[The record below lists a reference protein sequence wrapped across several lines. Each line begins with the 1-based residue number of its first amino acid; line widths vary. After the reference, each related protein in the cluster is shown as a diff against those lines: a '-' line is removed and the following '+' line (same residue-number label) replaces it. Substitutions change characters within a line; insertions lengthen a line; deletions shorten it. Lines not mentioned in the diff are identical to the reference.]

1 MTRCRCFDELV
12 DQAGGRG
19 EADAMPLA
27 AGGQAQGDRQVGGH
41 PDVFGVEGSGSSK
54 FPFTS
59 VYG

>member
-19 EADAMPLA
+19 EADAMPLE

-41 PDVFGVEGSGSSK
+41 PDVFGVGG
-54 FPFTS
+54 
-59 VYG
+59 